1 MFVSRKNLPF
11 IHFIPAKVTARF
23 DMAKAP
29 HECIYLLPISRLGG
43 EVQQPFP
50 KGCVEGFAL
59 RPGNQS
65 RLLDQIFV
73 GAESYVFHTITVYT
87 KTVYFEHSASLSS
100 FLCLSQP
107 ALRSP

>member
-29 HECIYLLPISRLGG
+29 HERIHLLPISRLGS

-59 RPGNQS
+59 RPRHQS
-65 RLLDQIFV
+65 SLFDQVFV
-73 GAESYVFHTITVYT
+73 GA
-87 KTVYFEHSASLSS
+87 
-100 FLCLSQP
+100 
-107 ALRSP
+107 